1 MAQRHV
7 ASATARAWQA
17 GTSAAGTALAT
28 AIRGF
33 AAVRPASKPL
43 HPSGAVVRGR
53 LERRGST
60 LPSGV
65 PWIDEVGQ
73 DDVVVRLSRA
83 IGLPDGVPDIH
94 GLAMRVHGAGAGGD
108 VLLAST
114 GWSRLGRF
122 VLTFGGNAGSRPLT
136 TLLPYRAASGAI
148 LLGARA
154 LDTETYD
161 LAWARPRGE
170 WHDFARLHLSDDEAP
185 DRDISFDPVRN
196 QIPGLDQ
203 YPWVVRLREP
213 AYLTARRS
221 RSDGG

>member
-1 MAQRHV
+1 
-7 ASATARAWQA
+7 
-17 GTSAAGTALAT
+17 
-28 AIRGF
+28 
-33 AAVRPASKPL
+33 
-43 HPSGAVVRGR
+43 
-53 LERRGST
+53 
-60 LPSGV
+60 
-65 PWIDEVGQ
+65 
-73 DDVVVRLSRA
+73 VVVRLSRA

-122 VLTFGGNAGSRPLT
+122 VLTFGGHAGARPLS
-136 TLLPYRAASGAI
+136 TLLPYRTASGPV
-148 LLGARA
+148 LLGAQA

-161 LAWARPRGE
+161 LSWAKPRGD
-170 WHDFARLHLSDDEAP
+170 WHDFARLHLSDDEGP

-221 RSDGG
+221 RRD